1 MLAAVTSART
11 RPAKPPLTRAGIV
24 ATALAVCT
32 KDGIAAVTMRRV
44 ARELDTAAA
53 SLYVY
58 VADREELVAAAHDL
72 AVADVELPTSRDGD
86 WRARLEL
93 LVGRAAAAL
102 AGHGD
107 IAVVGLTGAA
117 PGPAALRVVDELV
130 RLLRVA
136 GLADQACA
144 WAVDLLG
151 KHIAAAA
158 LDLRTGDAE
167 AGRVGAALA
176 ALPAGSL
183 PALESI
189 ADALTAGDPTTR
201 AAWKLRVLLDGLVA
215 ARG

>member
-1 MLAAVTSART
+1 VTSART
-11 RPAKPPLTRAGIV
+11 RPAKPALTRTGIV
-24 ATALAVCT
+24 AAALSVCT
-32 KDGIAAVTMRRV
+32 QDGIAAVTMRRV

-58 VADREELVAAAHDL
+58 VADREELMAAAHDL

-93 LVGRAAAAL
+93 LVERAAAAL

-107 IAVVGLTGAA
+107 IAVVGLSGAA
-117 PGPAALRVVDELV
+117 PGPAALRIIDEQV
-130 RLLRVA
+130 RLLRAA
-136 GLADQACA
+136 GLPDQPCA

-158 LDLRTGDAE
+158 LDLRTGGAE
-167 AGRVGAALA
+167 AGRVNAAIA
-176 ALPAGSL
+176 ALPVGTH

-189 ADALTAGDPTTR
+189 AGSLTVGDPTAR
-201 AAWKLRVLLDGLVA
+201 AAWKLRVLLDGLVGG
-215 ARG
+215 R

>member
-1 MLAAVTSART
+1 VTSART
-11 RPAKPPLTRAGIV
+11 RPAKPALTRSGIV
-24 ATALAVCT
+24 AAALAVCT
-32 KDGIAAVTMRRV
+32 QDGIAAVTMRRV

-86 WRARLEL
+86 SRARLEL
-93 LVGRAAAAL
+93 LVERSAAAL
-102 AGHGD
+102 ARHGD
-107 IAVVGLTGAA
+107 IAVVGLTGAV
-117 PGPAALRVVDELV
+117 PGPATLRIVDELV
-130 RLLRVA
+130 GLLRA
-136 GLADQACA
+136 TGLPDQSCA
-144 WAVDLLG
+144 WAVDLVG

-158 LDLRTGDAE
+158 LDLRIGDAE

-176 ALPAGSL
+176 ALPAGSH

-189 ADALTAGDPTTR
+189 AGSLTGGDPATR

-215 ARG
+215 SP